1 MSIKIDIILM
11 YLKTHNS
18 PNMPR
23 FSATLSHC
31 KYYKRCARNRF

>member
-1 MSIKIDIILM
+1 MSVKIAMILM
-11 YLKTHNS
+11 YLKTHHS

-31 KYYKRCARNRF
+31 KYYEGCAKNRF